1 MASFEPGIPVEIGTI
16 DRELGKLW
24 ESSDDTKTRA
34 SLINLV
40 IHSEDPESL
49 ADNTAIIAEVAGRHA
64 CRAILILANPGASDP
79 RAKAWINA
87 HCHPAGKG
95 GRQMCSEQITFRLDG
110 ASAGMLPNIVFSH
123 LDTDLPLC
131 LWWQGD
137 FSEPVDDKLWSWVD
151 RLVYDSASWR
161 DPSHQFRLV
170 RHISSAGNGRT
181 LLCDL
186 NWTRLHTWRHAMAG
200 LFDHPAGHACLGE
213 VRSLRVRCA
222 RGARLSAL
230 LMLGWFAGRLGWR
243 ADANTGGFLTADGD
257 PVAAHI
263 EEDGDENLSLF
274 EVDCR
279 ESRFALEAGGQ
290 PGFSEGVVRIGGHPE
305 VRQLI
310 PSPRARLAETLL
322 EELGRVGRHPLY
334 TDSLETVMPLIARR
348 PGG

>member
-1 MASFEPGIPVEIGTI
+1 MSAFEPGIPVEIGTI

-40 IHSEDPESL
+40 IHTEDPESV
-49 ADNTAIIAEVAGRHA
+49 AENTAIIAEVAGRHA
-64 CRAILILANPGASDP
+64 CRAILILANPGAPKP
-79 RAKAWINA
+79 RAAAWINA

-110 ASAGMLPNIVFSH
+110 ASALMLPNIVFSH

-137 FSEPVDDKLWSWVD
+137 FREPMDDKLWSWVD
-151 RLVYDSASWR
+151 RLIYDSTSWH
-161 DPSHQFRLV
+161 DPSHQFQLI

-186 NWTRLHTWRHAMAG
+186 NWTRLHAWRHAMAG
-200 LFDHPAGHACLGE
+200 LFDHPAAPACIE
-213 VRSLRVRCA
+213 TIRSLRVHCA
-222 RGARLSAL
+222 SGSRLSAL

-243 ADANTGGFLTADGD
+243 ADGRAGGFLTAAGD
-257 PVAAHI
+257 RVEVHI
-263 EEDGDENLSLF
+263 EEAGDGNLSLF

-279 ESRFALEAGGQ
+279 GSRFALETGGQ
-290 PGFSEGVVRIGGHPE
+290 PGFFEGVVGIEGHPE
-305 VRQLI
+305 VRQML
-310 PSPRARLAETLL
+310 PSPRVRLAETLL

-334 TDSLETVMPLIARR
+334 TESLETAMPLICRTRR
-348 PGG
+348 G